1 MMCNEQCYSLA
12 IEKMLGLQV
21 PKRAQYIRVMFGEI
35 TRILN
40 HLMGIGTHALDIGA
54 LTPFFWLFEE
64 REKLMEFYERVSGAR
79 MHAAYVRPGGVAQD
93 LPIGIMD
100 DIYRWAE
107 QFPERVDEV
116 EDLLTDNRIWKAR
129 TVDIG
134 VISAEDALNWGMSGV
149 MLRGSGIKWDLRKTQ
164 PYDSYEDFDFDI
176 PIGLNGDCYDRYLCR
191 IEEMR
196 QSINIIIQCLN
207 RMPAGE
213 VRSDDNKVVPPT
225 RAEMKSSMEALI
237 HHFKLFTEGY
247 NVPAGATYT
256 AIEAPKGE
264 FGLYMVS
271 DGSSRPYRCKIK
283 APGFAH
289 LSALDYMGRG
299 LLLADIVAIIGT
311 MDIVF
316 GEVDPAHTLANMLRL
331 LRVPSP
337 VVTAIAINMNR
348 KLEAKHRRVTIKWSL
363 AGVSDWKAGRTLK
376 DLRRPKIRYHVYGD
390 KGPEQPDL
398 RGNTTDD
405 QQYSWYKEYAEQLAG
420 KTISYKDDNWKDWDD
435 DHPDSRPMER
445 HVRPFTINFGP
456 QHPGAHGV
464 LRLVLELSCA
474 LEEVVLRADPHIGL
488 LHRGTEKLIEY
499 KTYTQALPYMD
510 RLDYVSM
517 MCNEQCYSLAIEK
530 MLGLQVPKR

>member
-1 MMCNEQCYSLA
+1 MDRLDYVSMMCNEQCYSLA

-316 GEVDPAHTLANMLRL
+316 GEVDR
-331 LRVPSP
+331 
-337 VVTAIAINMNR
+337 
-348 KLEAKHRRVTIKWSL
+348 
-363 AGVSDWKAGRTLK
+363 
-376 DLRRPKIRYHVYGD
+376 
-390 KGPEQPDL
+390 
-398 RGNTTDD
+398 
-405 QQYSWYKEYAEQLAG
+405 
-420 KTISYKDDNWKDWDD
+420 
-435 DHPDSRPMER
+435 
-445 HVRPFTINFGP
+445 
-456 QHPGAHGV
+456 
-464 LRLVLELSCA
+464 
-474 LEEVVLRADPHIGL
+474 
-488 LHRGTEKLIEY
+488 
-499 KTYTQALPYMD
+499 
-510 RLDYVSM
+510 
-517 MCNEQCYSLAIEK
+517 
-530 MLGLQVPKR
+530 